1 MHTYALLMKRL
12 PRVRSAQKCAT
23 MFSAAKAWGGL
34 ATRRLARFHSTA
46 CSTPHTQL
54 DSSPSRGTRWVHE
67 LFDQRQVLTLERGI
81 GTHLG
86 KDSKLWGTGS
96 FDVGVYP
103 DLPAIM
109 KWSDFLDFKKL
120 RYSFAIQCW
129 KALYPS
135 QCPCLAYNSSA
146 SAMGVPASFCM

>member
-1 MHTYALLMKRL
+1 MGTLNVHTHALLMERL
-12 PRVRSAQKCAT
+12 PRVRRAEKCAT
-23 MFSAAKAWGGL
+23 MLSAAKASGRL
-34 ATRRLARFHSTA
+34 ATCRLARYNTTT
-46 CSTPHTQL
+46 CSTLHTQL
-54 DSSPSRGTRWVHE
+54 DSSPSKGTSRVQE

-86 KDSKLWGTGS
+86 KDTKLWGTGS

-120 RYSFAIQCW
+120 R
-129 KALYPS
+129 
-135 QCPCLAYNSSA
+135 
-146 SAMGVPASFCM
+146 